1 MLKVVDSA
9 TEAMGCQQSFS
20 KIGRICMKR
29 EEMCERYFNLCNS
42 LRDWVNLDEGYDYS
56 GIIKNELPSAAGAL
70 CLFEKLC

>member
-1 MLKVVDSA
+1 
-9 TEAMGCQQSFS
+9 
-20 KIGRICMKR
+20 MKR